1 MYNYTYVRIKL
12 WYGKEKLKTKRL
24 HMHDY
29 ARLDMESYI
38 YMLRNAETKRPKRQ
52 CTSHYLSLVYLATI

>member
-1 MYNYTYVRIKL
+1 
-12 WYGKEKLKTKRL
+12 
-24 HMHDY
+24 MHDY

-52 CTSHYLSLVYLATI
+52 CTIHYLSLLYLATI